1 VTAATSGGSSRPGQA
16 VSLAAGLYRWD
27 AQKRGYVPDALEVLA
42 LEGARIKHIT
52 AFAIPEIFRHF
63 GLPDELPS

>member
-1 VTAATSGGSSRPGQA
+1 
-16 VSLAAGLYRWD
+16 LAAGLYRWD